1 MFNRS
6 KAWAVALLAAAFLAG
21 ATVSWAVR
29 SRRPDPGPRGRGGGR
44 GTEAMVAYLSR
55 RLDLTAEQR
64 DSVRAVFQRH
74 RAAMDALWTDVHPRL
89 DSLRQAMREQ
99 IAAQL
104 DSVQRE
110 RYRRLLTKHEH
121 RHRRLGRGI
130 DTMGGPH

>member
-29 SRRPDPGPRGRGGGR
+29 SRRPEPGPRGRGR
-44 GTEAMVAYLSR
+44 GSEAMVALLSR

-74 RAAMDALWTDVHPRL
+74 RAAMDALWSDVHPRL
-89 DSLRQAMREQ
+89 DSLRQAMRGQ

-104 DSVQRE
+104 DSTRRE
-110 RYRRLLTKHEH
+110 RYLRLLAKHEH
-121 RHRRLGRGI
+121 RHRMLGRGI
-130 DTMGGPH
+130 DSMGGPH